1 MPDKPFVT
9 VEQHICIVCGTYF
22 DTGTVL
28 LNQHMSAVF
37 DDKTATRYG
46 LCPAHNKLHEDDYVA
61 FVAVDPDRCPSVNHA
76 IDPREAYRT
85 GDIAHIK
92 RDVAIQITDAS
103 RYQLKFPVIF
113 IDDAR
118 MLELKTFIANDNE
131 DSSIN

>member
-28 LNQHMSAVF
+28 LNQRMSAVF

-46 LCPAHNKLHEDDYVA
+46 LCPAHKKLHEDDYVA
-61 FVAVDPDRCPSVNHA
+61 FVAIDPDRCPSANRA

-118 MLELKTFIANDNE
+118 MLELKTFVANNNE

>member
-1 MPDKPFVT
+1 MTDKSFVT
-9 VEQHICIVCGTYF
+9 SEQHICIVCGTYF

-46 LCPAHNKLHEDDYVA
+46 LCPAHKKLHEDDYVA